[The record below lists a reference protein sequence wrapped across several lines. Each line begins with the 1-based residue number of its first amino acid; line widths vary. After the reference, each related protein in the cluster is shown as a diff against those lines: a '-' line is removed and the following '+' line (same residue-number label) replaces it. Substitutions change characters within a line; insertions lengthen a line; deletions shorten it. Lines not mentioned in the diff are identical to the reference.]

1 MKVIT
6 QKIGKYDNVNL
17 PPSARTLTMVLSPSF
32 PKFGPLL
39 VSSCVWSQTDSWFQ
53 LMGGEYNLLGFN
65 SAEGCLVL
73 KTDYIQECLG
83 LESGLGLV
91 ELGVYGTF
99 QDSS

>member
-1 MKVIT
+1 
-6 QKIGKYDNVNL
+6 
-17 PPSARTLTMVLSPSF
+17 
-32 PKFGPLL
+32 
-39 VSSCVWSQTDSWFQ
+39 
-53 LMGGEYNLLGFN
+53 MGGEYNLLGFN